1 MNHQQER
8 DSLSQSL
15 LEKTRSILDA
25 GPIDR
30 ATLKIENA
38 VTTLS
43 DRVELWG
50 KKISHPHP
58 LRKNKIAS

>member
-30 ATLKIENA
+30 ATLK
-38 VTTLS
+38 
-43 DRVELWG
+43 
-50 KKISHPHP
+50 K
-58 LRKNKIAS
+58 